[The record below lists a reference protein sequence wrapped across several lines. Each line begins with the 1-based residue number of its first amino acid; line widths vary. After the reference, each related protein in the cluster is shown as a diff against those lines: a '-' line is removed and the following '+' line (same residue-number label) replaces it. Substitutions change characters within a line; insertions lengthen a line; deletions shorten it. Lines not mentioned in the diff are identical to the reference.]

1 MKRLTSPASRPA
13 PSRLELMRSHYNHLA
28 VELRGLEVDLRWGL
42 DGSDRIPKAWS
53 DIAFEP
59 FCPTK
64 QKLSM
69 RVDEDV
75 LRFFRAT
82 GQGYLTRMN
91 KVLRT
96 YMLARLAGVV
106 QGAER
111 AKPAPLLGEEYLAET
126 AVYMELNARRK
137 ARAAAG
143 QNVVDMDVELARMEP
158 RLRWMER
165 ELTEALER
173 LGEGS
178 EAG

>member
-1 MKRLTSPASRPA
+1 
-13 PSRLELMRSHYNHLA
+13 
-28 VELRGLEVDLRWGL
+28 
-42 DGSDRIPKAWS
+42 
-53 DIAFEP
+53 
-59 FCPTK
+59 
-64 QKLSM
+64 
-69 RVDEDV
+69 
-75 LRFFRAT
+75 
-82 GQGYLTRMN
+82 
-91 KVLRT
+91 
-96 YMLARLAGVV
+96 
-106 QGAER
+106 
-111 AKPAPLLGEEYLAET
+111 LGEEYLAET